1 MEIQREKFTFFVS
14 YFEAAQALEEAD
26 RLVFYD
32 AVCKYAFYGEDVD
45 VPAHVRAL
53 FVMVKPYMD
62 KSLAFSQKQ
71 SDNRKRPNKA
81 SEKEKSPKITKNH
94 ETFPERSEEEKEN
107 EKEREKINKKVNKVS
122 DKKRFCPPTLEEV
135 KMYCEERQNDV
146 DAERFFDYYSANGW
160 VQGKGT
166 PIKDWKACIRTWE
179 KNTIKTNQTVE
190 KKENPFAQYGGVL
203 I

>member
-14 YFEAAQALEEAD
+14 YFEAAQALEETD
-26 RLVFYD
+26 RIVFYD
-32 AVCKYAFYGEDVD
+32 AICKYAFYGEDVD

-94 ETFPERSEEEKEN
+94 ETFPKRTEKED
-107 EKEREKINKKVNKVS
+107 EIRRRKEENIIRGKNV
-122 DKKRFCPPTLEEV
+122 FCPPTLEEV

-166 PIKDWKACIRTWE
+166 PIKDWKACVRTWE
-179 KNTIKTNQTVE
+179 KNTIRPNQTVE

>member
-32 AVCKYAFYGEDVD
+32 AVCQYAFYGEDVD

-81 SEKEKSPKITKNH
+81 SEKEKSPTISN
-94 ETFPERSEEEKEN
+94 ELQTFPKRSEIEN
-107 EKEREKINKKVNKVS
+107 EIEDEIRRRKDAIILTNYGLKK
-122 DKKRFCPPTLEEV
+122 T
-135 KMYCEERQNDV
+135 
-146 DAERFFDYYSANGW
+146 
-160 VQGKGT
+160 T
-166 PIKDWKACIRTWE
+166 
-179 KNTIKTNQTVE
+179 
-190 KKENPFAQYGGVL
+190 
-203 I
+203 

>member
-81 SEKEKSPKITKNH
+81 TEGKEKPNKTSNH
-94 ETFPERSEEEKEN
+94 ETFPKRTEIEDENRRRKEEDII
-107 EKEREKINKKVNKVS
+107 RG
-122 DKKRFCPPTLEEV
+122 KKRFCPPTLEEV

-166 PIKDWKACIRTWE
+166 PIKDWKACVRTWE
-179 KNTIKTNQTVE
+179 KNIIRPNQTVE